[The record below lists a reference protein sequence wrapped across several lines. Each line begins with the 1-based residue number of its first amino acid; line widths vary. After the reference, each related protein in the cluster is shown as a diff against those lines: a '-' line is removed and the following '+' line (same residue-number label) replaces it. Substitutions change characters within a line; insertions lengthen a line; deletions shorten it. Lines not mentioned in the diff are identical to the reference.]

1 VVSYGSEEFMSLC
14 YKSED
19 FMDQCI
25 LNETTDENC
34 GQAIQFCNSAID
46 CLQLAMK
53 MPNLSHQSYK
63 FAQMKNNSCI
73 LKLRSLQKKMTLRQ
87 ESNSSTN
94 SSDSARSSP
103 CGLTSR

>member
-1 VVSYGSEEFMSLC
+1 
-14 YKSED
+14 
-19 FMDQCI
+19 
-25 LNETTDENC
+25 
-34 GQAIQFCNSAID
+34 
-46 CLQLAMK
+46 
-53 MPNLSHQSYK
+53 
-63 FAQMKNNSCI
+63 